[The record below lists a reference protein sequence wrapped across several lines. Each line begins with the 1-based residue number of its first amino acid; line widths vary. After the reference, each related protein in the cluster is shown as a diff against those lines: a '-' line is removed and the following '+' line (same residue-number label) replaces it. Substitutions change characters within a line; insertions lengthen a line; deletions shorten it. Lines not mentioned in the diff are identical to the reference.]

1 MPRIGDETVREKTG
15 KGWEEWFALL
25 DAAGAAARSHA
36 EIARSLVEE
45 QGLSGWWSQSVTVEY
60 EQARGLR
67 EEHERPDGFQV
78 GATRTIASPRAEVWR
93 AWEDETLR
101 ERWLPGAQ
109 LVVHTATKPKTM
121 RLDWGEG
128 GRLAVYFDESGEK
141 TRLAVQ
147 HEQLPDKEAA
157 ERAKAFWRER
167 VGALKDLL
175 ESSSVRRKEQP

>member
-1 MPRIGDETVREKTG
+1 MPRIGDVTVRERTG

-25 DAAGAAARSHA
+25 DEAGAAERPHT
-36 EIARSLVEE
+36 EIARSLVDDE
-45 QGLSGWWSQSVTVEY
+45 GLSGWWAQSITVEY

-67 EEHERPDGFQV
+67 EEHERPDGYEV
-78 GATRTIASPRAEVWR
+78 GATKTITASRTEVWR
-93 AWEDETLR
+93 AWEDEAIR

-109 LVVHTATKPKTM
+109 VAVRTATKPRTM

-128 GRLAVYFDESGEK
+128 GRLAVYLDESGEK

-147 HEQLPDKEAA
+147 HEKLPDREAA
-157 ERAKAFWRER
+157 ERWKAFWRER

-175 ESSSVRRKEQP
+175 EKEER

>member
-1 MPRIGDETVREKTG
+1 MPRIGDVTVRERTG
-15 KGWEEWFALL
+15 KSWEEWFALL
-25 DAAGAAARSHA
+25 DGEGAAERQHA
-36 EIARSLVEE
+36 AIARSLADEH
-45 QGLSGWWSQSVTVEY
+45 GLSGWWAQSITVEY

-67 EEHERPDGFQV
+67 EEHERPDGYQV
-78 GATRTIASPRAEVWR
+78 GATKTIAVPVDEVWR

-109 LVVHTATKPKTM
+109 VAVRTATKPKTM

-128 GRLAVYFDESGEK
+128 GRLAVYFDVSGEQ

-157 ERAKAFWRER
+157 ERWKAFWRDR
-167 VGALKDLL
+167 VAALKDLL
-175 ESSSVRRKEQP
+175 EKEER

>member
-1 MPRIGDETVREKTG
+1 MPRIGDVTVRERTG

-25 DAAGAAARSHA
+25 DEAGAAERPHT
-36 EIARSLVEE
+36 EIARSLVDDE
-45 QGLSGWWSQSVTVEY
+45 GLSGWWAQSITVEY

-67 EEHERPDGFQV
+67 EEHERPDGYEV
-78 GATRTIASPRAEVWR
+78 GATKTIAASRTEVWR
-93 AWEDETLR
+93 AWEDEAIR

-109 LVVHTATKPKTM
+109 VAVRTATKPRTM

-128 GRLAVYFDESGEK
+128 GRLAVYLDESGEK

-147 HEQLPDKEAA
+147 HEKLPDRAAA
-157 ERAKAFWRER
+157 ERWKAFWRER

-175 ESSSVRRKEQP
+175 EKEER

>member
-1 MPRIGDETVREKTG
+1 MPRIGEVTVRERTG

-25 DAAGAAARSHA
+25 DEAGAAERQHL
-36 EIARSLVEE
+36 EIARSLVDEH
-45 QGLSGWWSQSVTVEY
+45 GLSGWWAQSVTVEY

-67 EEHERPDGFQV
+67 EEHERPDGYEV
-78 GATRTIASPRAEVWR
+78 GATKTIAASPDEVWR

-109 LVVHTATKPKTM
+109 VAVRTATKPKTM

-128 GRLAVYFDESGEK
+128 GRLAVYLDEAGDK

-147 HEQLPDKEAA
+147 HERLPDREAA
-157 ERAKAFWRER
+157 ERWKAFWRER
-167 VGALKDLL
+167 VAALKDLL
-175 ESSSVRRKEQP
+175 EKEP

>member
-1 MPRIGDETVREKTG
+1 MPRIGDVTVRERTG

-25 DAAGAAARSHA
+25 DEAEAAERPHT
-36 EIARSLVEE
+36 EIARSLVDDH
-45 QGLSGWWSQSVTVEY
+45 GLSGWWAQSITVEY

-67 EEHERPDGFQV
+67 EEHERPDGYQV
-78 GATRTIASPRAEVWR
+78 GATKTIAAPPDEVWR

-109 LVVHTATKPKTM
+109 VAVRTATKPKTM

-128 GRLAVYFDESGEK
+128 GRLAVYFDVSGEQ

-147 HEQLPDKEAA
+147 HEKLPDREAA
-157 ERAKAFWRER
+157 ERWKAFWRER
-167 VGALKDLL
+167 VAALKDLL
-175 ESSSVRRKEQP
+175 EKEER